1 MTPLYQKQSDLF
13 TEKIV
18 TKSLYSINAFTFS
31 SHFMKGKLLLCW
43 NRNTGELTFI
53 PRSISDSLLK
63 QTIIIINL
71 IYLTIFVNLF
81 GLGTASSQSK
91 CCKKVYLYPLVKFCT
106 LLIIVQCTQFSQRS
120 LQQVLKDPAILV
132 CVFPTLG
139 KILPR
144 FRKTH
149 IMARSQQSLKHGKIS
164 TFLARYRQPCHNLA
178 EI

>member
-1 MTPLYQKQSDLF
+1 
-13 TEKIV
+13 
-18 TKSLYSINAFTFS
+18 
-31 SHFMKGKLLLCW
+31 MKGKLLLCW

-53 PRSISDSLLK
+53 PRSISDSLLE

-144 FRKTH
+144 FRKTQTSWQDRSNLSS
-149 IMARSQQSLKHGKIS
+149 MARSQHSWQDIG
-164 TFLARYRQPCHNLA
+164 NLA
-178 EI
+178 TISLRFRKTQTSWQDLGEISPIL